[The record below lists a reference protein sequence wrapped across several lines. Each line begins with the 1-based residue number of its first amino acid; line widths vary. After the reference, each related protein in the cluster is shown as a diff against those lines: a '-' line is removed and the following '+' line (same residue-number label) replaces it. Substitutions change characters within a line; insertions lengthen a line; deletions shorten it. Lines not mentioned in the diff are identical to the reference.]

1 MSIVGKIMGIAE
13 KNNAQLYQHNGLT
26 PNSDCSMPAI
36 VIFNYGDSDIPL
48 YLLVT
53 FKPATQLIFKID
65 SVWDLS
71 MLFVCMSVP

>member
-1 MSIVGKIMGIAE
+1 MPDNPNHHGCYEMSQVT
-13 KNNAQLYQHNGLT
+13 Y
-26 PNSDCSMPAI
+26 NSDCSMPAI
-36 VIFNYGDSDIPL
+36 IIFNYGDSDIPL